1 MKSLS
6 GTRYV
11 FTAVCV
17 LAYGCSSAAPATP
30 QAVQASATP
39 AAQAAPSATASAPP
53 QPTPTFP
60 PDIVAAKPSDIAG
73 AWPMMWRSPT
83 DKFMARLRFQDD
95 STFTYENAETG
106 SVIFSGT
113 VKFADGKV
121 TLENKA
127 CDVLPAGDLA
137 CSMTFVIH
145 SSTAGGRALRLLFE
159 SADDQDALFIKTL
172 DGKTLYPTVP

>member
-6 GTRYV
+6 GARYV
-11 FTAVCV
+11 IAAVCV
-17 LAYGCSSAAPATP
+17 FAYGCSSAVPATQ

-39 AAQAAPSATASAPP
+39 AAQSAPSATASAPP
-53 QPTPTFP
+53 QPTTTFP
-60 PDIVAAKPSDIAG
+60 PEIVAAKPGDIAG
-73 AWPMMWRSPT
+73 AWSMMWRSPT
-83 DKFMARLRFQDD
+83 DKFMARLRFQHD

-113 VKFADGKV
+113 LKFADGKV

-145 SSTAGGRALRLLFE
+145 TSMAGGRALRLRFE
-159 SADDQDALFIKTL
+159 SADHQDVLFIKTL
-172 DGKTLYPTVP
+172 DGKTLYPPEP